1 MSLKS
6 PEKADRTEERSIIK
20 FSVNLSRAPIET
32 KKKMRKRLKHQNRS
46 RSFIYRDNSDFLMEH
61 GVLSSGQTINAA
73 YHSKVNRGLRH
84 Y

>member
-32 KKKMRKRLKHQNRS
+32 KKKNEKTVKTS
-46 RSFIYRDNSDFLMEH
+46 KSFEIIY
-61 GVLSSGQTINAA
+61 LS
-73 YHSKVNRGLRH
+73 
-84 Y
+84 